1 MAGLPPASTPI
12 DYIGDFDNDVRAEI
26 GPSSYLAYYGPAF
39 LGSSKLPVRISIR
52 DDRVVGWFPSSL
64 PGGVPQPGPEL
75 LFQGTN
81 WVRYEYR
88 MSTAPGVGGEMP
100 GIGGFGPSNSP
111 VIFHLTKAN
120 AERVGAAYEAWRAR
134 GTADALAPLI
144 EVANPAV
151 DELEANH
158 RFSPLMMTNGKVAKL
173 RPFVPDR
180 VRFDVNGITGW
191 LAPPGQPPTAR
202 VAITIPIASWT
213 DVRTHLNIPGPFA
226 VLTTLPGPFGSVHAE
241 GLRIAKA
248 GWPPKGFVLTGQNGR
263 IAQTRQAQFRGL
275 LKPFAL
281 G

>member
-1 MAGLPPASTPI
+1 MANPLPNASPSEV
-12 DYIGDFDNDVRAEI
+12 IGDFDNDIRAEI
-26 GPSSYLAYYGPAF
+26 GPSTYLAYYGPAF
-39 LGSSKLPVRISIR
+39 LASSKLPVRVSIR
-52 DDRVVGWFPSSL
+52 DDRVIGWFPSSL

-88 MSTAPGVGGEMP
+88 MSGARGVGGEVP

-120 AERVGAAYEAWRAR
+120 AQRVGAAYQAWKSRA
-134 GTADALAPLI
+134 TVDALAPLI

-158 RFSPLMMTNGKVAKL
+158 KFAPLVMTNGKVSKL

-180 VRFDVNGITGW
+180 LRFDATGITGW
-191 LAPPGQPPTAR
+191 LAAPDQPPGVL
-202 VAITIPIASWT
+202 VAVTIPIASWT
-213 DVRTHLNIPGPFA
+213 DVRTHLNIPGPFS
-226 VLTTLPGPFGSVHAE
+226 VLTTLPPPFGSVHAE
-241 GLRIAKA
+241 GLRVAKA
-248 GWPPKGFVLTGQNGR
+248 GWPPRGFVLTGQNGR
-263 IAQTRQAQFRGL
+263 IAQMRQAQFKGL